1 MRRLFW
7 LDNRLRLENLSLRQV
22 AIGVS
27 ILGLANWAILQFGL
41 LPMMT
46 AQQRDAI
53 YPTWVSNP
61 YIYAAS
67 LAFVCA
73 AIWFVFSYRGSHST
87 QRRRIIVF
95 AMALGTLGGMLLM
108 LVIRTTWHI

>member
-1 MRRLFW
+1 MRLLFW
-7 LDNRLRLENLSLRQV
+7 LDSRLRLETFSLRQV
-22 AIGVS
+22 AIGIA

-53 YPTWVSNP
+53 YPAWASSP
-61 YIYAAS
+61 YVCAIS

-95 AMALGTLGGMLLM
+95 AMALGALGGMLLT